1 MQSVCTDSIHPGYVE
16 YSVQIMSQ
24 LNFPQSKTNVQTVT
38 LFAKTFYIFSQ
49 FCSHFSTSPQFPS
62 QLVQFTDQ
70 IPTEYLKQIKFH
82 FDLIMRYA
90 LSNPSIR
97 SSFALRHLICTDQEQ
112 AYLEISSAL
121 SKIQREQKLATQKI
135 KMHQSNTRIQKIFK
149 QIVKKEIKESLI
161 SQNEQISEFS
171 QKMNILQS
179 NLQNHQIYI
188 NELIKLKEIQ
198 IESYDTLINAN
209 MYNTFDFEKVLP
221 IFKNQVV
228 FMNGYLIPLLE
239 SGKSMIT
246 RAMLFVDSYQV
257 SQIDLTNDMEQIEK
271 ISTKIPQ
278 ETQDQLKKELEENCE
293 MYKEEQQ
300 SIMKQML
307 VAFHIIQVFINELK
321 QLSTQLL
328 ILEADC
334 GQSSSEA
341 FSHLIE

>member
-1 MQSVCTDSIHPGYVE
+1 
-16 YSVQIMSQ
+16 
-24 LNFPQSKTNVQTVT
+24 
-38 LFAKTFYIFSQ
+38 
-49 FCSHFSTSPQFPS
+49 
-62 QLVQFTDQ
+62 
-70 IPTEYLKQIKFH
+70 
-82 FDLIMRYA
+82 MRYA

-149 QIVKKEIKESLI
+149 QIVKKELKESLI
-161 SQNEQISEFS
+161 TQNEQISEFS

-188 NELIKLKEIQ
+188 NELIKLKESQ

-209 MYNTFDFEKVLP
+209 MYNTFDFEKVQP

-246 RAMLFVDSYQV
+246 RALLFVDSYYV

-278 ETQDQLKKELEENCE
+278 ETQDQLQKELEENCE
-293 MYKEEQQ
+293 MYKVDQQ
-300 SIMKQML
+300 NIMKQML

-334 GQSSSEA
+334 GQSSSKA